1 MNYQTIILEKKENIA
16 IITLNRPERLN
27 AVNTQMMQELLSA
40 LDDVDE
46 DDEIRVLVLTGAGR
60 GFCSGDDVRRMA
72 GGTEI
77 GTGTDRGPAEIQQRN
92 YREGRAIP
100 KLQKM
105 QKPTI
110 AMVNGAAVGAGFELA
125 LACDLRVGSENARF
139 MNAYVRRGLT
149 PGWGGTWL
157 YPRVMGLGKALEYLF
172 TGDFMEAKEAER
184 LGVLNRLVPADE
196 LEKETMALARKIAN
210 GPPIAMMLTKLQVY
224 KGLGMDLE
232 TALQMAAA
240 CETITLSSE
249 DHREGVTAFREKRS
263 YISGKMRIAM
273 PRWRAS
279 ENGY

>member
-1 MNYQTIILEKKENIA
+1 MNYQAIILEKKENIA
-16 IITLNRPERLN
+16 IMTLNRPERLN
-27 AVNTQMMQELLSA
+27 AISPRMTQELLSA

-46 DDEIRVLVLTGAGR
+46 DDEIRVLVITGAGR
-60 GFCSGDDVRRMA
+60 GFCSGADVGGMA
-72 GGTEI
+72 GGTER
-77 GTGTDRGPAEIQQRN
+77 GTGTVRGADEIRLGLA
-92 YREGRAIP
+92 RSGGRVIP

-110 AMVNGAAVGAGFELA
+110 AMVNGAAVGAGFDLA

-139 MNAYVRRGLT
+139 MNAFIRIGLF

-172 TGDFMEAKEAER
+172 TGDFIEAKEAEK

-196 LEKETMALARKIAN
+196 LEKETMTLARKIAN
-210 GPPIAMMLTKLQVY
+210 GPPIAMRLTKLQVY

-240 CETITLSSE
+240 CETITLTSE
-249 DHREGVTAFREKRS
+249 DHREGVTAFREKRQATFQ
-263 YISGKMRIAM
+263 GR
-273 PRWRAS
+273 
-279 ENGY
+279 

>member
-1 MNYQTIILEKKENIA
+1 MNYQTIILEKRGNVA
-16 IITLNRPERLN
+16 TITLNRPEKLN
-27 AVNTQMMQELLSA
+27 AISHQMTSELISA

-46 DDEIRVLVLTGAGR
+46 DDEMRVLVITGTGR
-60 GFCSGDDVRRMA
+60 GFCSGADVGGMVS
-72 GGTEI
+72 GTER
-77 GTGTDRGPAEIQQRN
+77 GTGTARGMEEIRQELSQSA
-92 YREGRAIP
+92 GRVIP

-110 AMVNGAAVGAGFELA
+110 AMINGAAVGAGFDLA

-139 MNAYVRRGLT
+139 MNAFVRIGLF

-157 YPRVMGLGKALEYLF
+157 YPRAMGLGKALEFLF

-196 LEKETMALARKIAN
+196 LEKETMALALKIAN
-210 GPPIAMMLTKLQVY
+210 GPPLAMRLAKLQVY

-249 DHREGVTAFREKRS
+249 DHKEGVAAFREKRQATFR
-263 YISGKMRIAM
+263 GK
-273 PRWRAS
+273 
-279 ENGY
+279 